1 MFFKIKSSH
10 YRNRKVTAFIVT
22 PTYFTFFDE
31 GQDGVEK
38 FVCLMN
44 TMEMFELD
52 FHVKELYMM
61 NGHKMTFY
69 RFELG
74 NFLGFE
80 TIDQAIH

>member
-44 TMEMFELD
+44 TMEIFELD

-61 NGHKMTFY
+61 NGHKITFLPLLTW
-69 RFELG
+69 E
-74 NFLGFE
+74 FLG
-80 TIDQAIH
+80 I